1 MGDVGDYSKARYDG
15 WLSTLLVGAVLIHP
29 AIGAAL
35 FGTGEMV
42 GGGVMFAVAALHALI
57 LRSYLPRW
65 YEIRSDRLRI
75 VLGWPFAVNIPFNT
89 ISEIRA
95 ARARD
100 ALVYRGLRFSPSTRT
115 PVEIRRSKGLNMV
128 ISPQDRQEF
137 IEKAHQALS
146 RYQGQSDAEG

>member
-1 MGDVGDYSKARYDG
+1 MGDANGYSRARYDG
-15 WLSTLLVGAVLIHP
+15 WVSALLAGAVLIHP
-29 AIGAAL
+29 AVGAAL
-35 FGTGEMV
+35 FVTGEVV
-42 GGGVMFAVAALHALI
+42 GGGVMFAVAALHTLI

-65 YEIRSDRLRI
+65 YEIRADRLRI

-89 ISEIRA
+89 IAEIRT

-100 ALVYRGLRFSPSTRT
+100 ALVYRGLRFSPSIKT

-146 RYQGQSDAEG
+146 RYQGQSDTED

>member
-1 MGDVGDYSKARYDG
+1 MDDVGDYSKARYDG
-15 WLSTLLVGAVLIHP
+15 WLSALLVGSVLVHP

-35 FGTGEMV
+35 FGTGETV
-42 GGGVMFAVAALHALI
+42 GGGILMAVTVFNLLVFW
-57 LRSYLPRW
+57 SVLPRW

-89 ISEIRA
+89 IAEIRP

-100 ALVYRGLRFSPSTRT
+100 TLVYRGLRFAPSTRT

-137 IEKAHQALS
+137 IEKARQALS
-146 RYQGQSDAEG
+146 CYQGQSDAAG